1 MVGQANL
8 YSPGEAFTDCTSGIP
23 FSINY
28 SSTGNHKH
36 KTFKSTSRCAC
47 CLVEHPSM
55 LKLLC
60 HSTWL
65 GQ

>member
-47 CLVEHPSM
+47 CL
-55 LKLLC
+55 
-60 HSTWL
+60 
-65 GQ
+65 